1 MSSSTSHTDPAVGG
15 PAVPV
20 VELTHV
26 GKRYDL
32 SGRLACPDPA
42 VSSLWALKDVTVS
55 VAAGSAFGIIGRNGA
70 GKTTLLNIIAGIMQ
84 PDEGGARVEGRVM
97 GLFNLG
103 AGFQDELS
111 GRENIYLNA
120 AILGAGRKEVDR
132 CIEGILEFCELGDF
146 IHMPLG
152 SYSQGMRLRLGFG
165 IIANLDFDVLVLDE
179 VLAVGDA
186 LFQDKCFRRLADLK
200 RQGKTLILTTQDL
213 GLIERFCDTAVLLDH
228 GTLVFQGAPADAA
241 NRYRALL
248 SAERFYVGPV
258 PRTKTLVEN
267 TKKWADDTSLWGTR
281 RGTHEVTIDR
291 FRFLNRWGWPVSS
304 CCSGQALVVSVSF
317 TANALVRD
325 PHFGIA
331 FFRDDGAYCWGP
343 NTSFD
348 GCRIPYLPRG
358 KGSFTLGIRRMLLAP
373 GFYKISVAIWDA
385 AESVAYDYHE
395 GCYGIRVTGAADPD
409 RPLLSMPYSF
419 SDNHVPCGPDKI
431 LTMIDDRG
439 KEKGSFC
446 TGQPVTAV
454 IHDTDKSDGAGVR
467 APCMAIYRDDG
478 VCCQKMTCNASG
490 PRKCFF
496 FPRLLLLPGKYELR
510 YGSARYP
517 FKMVFDRFDHGTV
530 YMEHAWKWK
539 IDRWHAQP

>member
-1 MSSSTSHTDPAVGG
+1 MF
-15 PAVPV
+15 V

-26 GKRYDL
+26 GKKFDL

-55 VAAGSAFGIIGRNGA
+55 VPAGSAFGIIGRNGA

-84 PDEGGARVEGRVM
+84 PDEGGARMEGTVM

-132 CIEGILEFCELGDF
+132 RMADILDFCELGDF
-146 IHMPLG
+146 IDMPLG

-165 IIANLDFDVLVLDE
+165 IIASLDFDVLVLDE

-200 RQGKTLILTTQDL
+200 RQGKTLILSTQDL

-228 GTLVFQGAPADAA
+228 GALVFQGAPADAV

-267 TKKWADDTSLWGTR
+267 TKKWADDTSLWGARFGTR
-281 RGTHEVTIDR
+281 EVEIEEVSLINRFGLTAASIPVGQR
-291 FRFLNRWGWPVSS
+291 FRVKVRFKAHASI
-304 CCSGQALVVSVSF
+304 
-317 TANALVRD
+317 RD
-325 PHFGIA
+325 PHFGVAI
-331 FFRDDGAYCWGP
+331 FRNDGVYCYGP

-348 GCRIPYLPRG
+348 GYRIPEIRKGTGLCILDFPR
-358 KGSFTLGIRRMLLAP
+358 LLLQA
-373 GFYKISVAIWDA
+373 GDYRISVAVWDRD
-385 AESVAYDYHE
+385 ESLAYDYHNGFYCLAVSGRKE
-395 GCYGIRVTGAADPD
+395 AGNPLIKMPFRIRIPTVPASMVDNDLSCGGAVFVTG
-409 RPLLSMPYSF
+409 RPCTIFLPRDDGQSPGGGVSI
-419 SDNHVPCGPDKI
+419 CG
-431 LTMIDDRG
+431 
-439 KEKGSFC
+439 
-446 TGQPVTAV
+446 
-454 IHDTDKSDGAGVR
+454 
-467 APCMAIYRDDG
+467 IYRDDG
-478 VCCQKMTCNASG
+478 IYCQGFPVPASG
-490 PRKCFF
+490 NGSEIVFE
-496 FPRLLLLPGKYELR
+496 RLLLLPGVYEMR
-510 YGSARYP
+510 FHQMRYP
-517 FKMVFDRFDHGTV
+517 FRVISDRYDHGTV
-530 YMEHAWKWK
+530 HLDHVWNWKMYG
-539 IDRWHAQP
+539 

>member
-1 MSSSTSHTDPAVGG
+1 AS
-15 PAVPV
+15 V
-20 VELTHV
+20 VELSHV
-26 GKRYDL
+26 GKRLAL
-32 SGRLACPDPA
+32 SGRFVRPDPG
-42 VSSLWALKDVTVS
+42 VSSLWALKDVTFS
-55 VAAGSAFGIIGRNGA
+55 VDAGSAFGVIGRNGA

-84 PDEGGARVEGRVM
+84 PDEGGARIEGRVM

-120 AILGAGRKEVDR
+120 AILGAGREEVD
-132 CIEGILEFCELGDF
+132 CCMAAILEFCELGEF
-146 IHMPLG
+146 IDMPLG
-152 SYSQGMRLRLGFG
+152 SYSQGMRLRLGFSV
-165 IIANLDFDVLVLDE
+165 IASLDFDVLVLDE

-186 LFQDKCFRRLADLK
+186 LFQDKCFRRLADLN

-213 GLIERFCDTAVLLDH
+213 GLIERFCDTVVLLDH
-228 GTLVFQGAPADAA
+228 GSLVFHGAPADAV

-267 TKKWADDTSLWGTR
+267 TKKWADDISLWGSR
-281 RGTHEVTIDR
+281 RGTREVTIDR
-291 FRFLNRWGWPVSS
+291 FQFLNRWGWPVSS
-304 CCSGQALVVSVSF
+304 CCSSQALSVSVRFS
-317 TANALVRD
+317 ANTPVRD

-343 NTSFD
+343 NTLFD

-358 KGSFTLGIRRMLLAP
+358 KGSFTLVIRRMLLAP

-385 AESVAYDYHE
+385 AESVPYDYHE
-395 GCYGIRVTGAADPD
+395 GCYEIRVTGAVDPD
-409 RPLLSMPYSF
+409 RPLLNMPFYF
-419 SDNHVPCGPDKI
+419 SDLHATCGPDKI
-431 LTMIDDRG
+431 LTMIDDHG
-439 KEKGSFC
+439 KEKDSFY

-454 IHDTDKSDGAGVR
+454 IQGTDNRDDAGAR
-467 APCMAIYRDDG
+467 APCIAIYRDDG

-530 YMEHAWKWK
+530 SMEHSWKWK
-539 IDRWHAQP
+539 IDR